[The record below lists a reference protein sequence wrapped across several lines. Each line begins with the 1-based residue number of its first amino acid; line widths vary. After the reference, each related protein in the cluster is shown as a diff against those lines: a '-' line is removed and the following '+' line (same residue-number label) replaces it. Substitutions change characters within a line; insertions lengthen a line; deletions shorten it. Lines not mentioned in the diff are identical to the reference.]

1 MPICSALTHTHVL
14 IFSIISPTSSAMPS
28 TQKALLLEKK
38 FGNFVLGEI
47 AVPKAGPGEI
57 LIKVI
62 ATSLNHIDWK
72 IQKYGVFVENFPA
85 VLGGDL
91 AGDVEELGE
100 GVTDFMKG
108 DRVFVR
114 GQLNNETDS
123 FQQYALALASTVA
136 KIPANISY
144 DQASTF
150 PVALSAAYVG
160 LYNQNPHGLG
170 FAPPTSP
177 ATQGKY
183 AGTPIVILGGAS
195 SVGQN
200 IIQLAKLSGLSLII
214 TTASLKHTDYLKSLG
229 ATAVLD
235 RNLSSSALTTEISKI
250 TSTSIKFVY
259 DSISADSTQK
269 IGLDILAPGGQ
280 LVVDS
285 HPTAKPVQDKTII
298 RVVSMLRLPQNIE
311 LLETFYHDTVSGFLE
326 KGLLKP
332 NNIEVLPN
340 GLGGI
345 PDGLARMEAD
355 KVSALKLVAHP
366 QETA

>member
-1 MPICSALTHTHVL
+1 MPICSALTHTHIL
-14 IFSIISPTSSAMPS
+14 ILSIISPTSSAMPS
-28 TQKALLLEKK
+28 TQKALVLEKK
-38 FGNFVLGEI
+38 FGNFVLSGI
-47 AVPKAGPGEI
+47 AVAEPGPGEV

-62 ATSLNHIDWK
+62 ATSLNPVDWK
-72 IQKYGVFVENFPA
+72 IQKYGILVENFPA

-91 AGDVEELGE
+91 AGDVEEVGE
-100 GVTDFMKG
+100 GVTDFKKG
-108 DRVFVR
+108 DRVFV
-114 GQLNNETDS
+114 QAQYKNETDG
-123 FQQYALALASTVA
+123 FQQYALALAATVA

-144 DQASTF
+144 DQASAF
-150 PVALSAAYVG
+150 PVALTAAYVG
-160 LYNQNPHGLG
+160 LYNQNPHGFG

-195 SVGQN
+195 SVGQSAL
-200 IIQLAKLSGLSLII
+200 QLAKLSGFSPII

-235 RNLSSSALTTEISKI
+235 RNLSSSALATEISKI

-259 DSISADSTQK
+259 DSISANGTQQ

-280 LVVDS
+280 LDVVLQ
-285 HPTAKPVQDKTII
+285 PTVKPVQDKTII
-298 RVVSMLRLPQNIE
+298 QVVGMLRLPHNIE
-311 LLETFYHDTVSGFLE
+311 LLEALYHDTVSGFLE

-340 GLGGI
+340 GLAGI
-345 PDGLARMEAD
+345 TDGLARMEAD
-355 KVSALKLVAHP
+355 KVSGLKLVAHP

>member
-1 MPICSALTHTHVL
+1 MS
-14 IFSIISPTSSAMPS
+14 S

-47 AVPKAGPGEI
+47 AVPKPGPGEI

-62 ATSLNHIDWK
+62 ATSLNPVDWK
-72 IQKYGVFVENFPA
+72 IQKYGIFVEKFPA
-85 VLGGDL
+85 VLGEDL

-100 GVTDFMKG
+100 GVTDFKKG
-108 DRVFVR
+108 DRVFV
-114 GQLNNETDS
+114 QAQFNNETDS

-144 DQASTF
+144 DVASTF
-150 PVALSAAYVG
+150 PIALTAAYVG
-160 LYNQNPHGLG
+160 LYNRNPYGLG

-183 AGTPIVILGGAS
+183 AGTLIVILGGAS

-200 IIQLAKLSGLSLII
+200 AIQLAKLSGFSPII

-235 RNLSSSALTTEISKI
+235 RNLSSSALATEISKI
-250 TSTSIKFVY
+250 TNTPIKFVY
-259 DSISADSTQK
+259 DTISADSTQQ
-269 IGLDILAPGGQ
+269 IGLDILTPGGQ
-280 LVVDS
+280 LVVDLP
-285 HPTAKPVQDKTII
+285 PTAKSVQDKTII
-298 RVVSMLRLPQNIE
+298 QVVGMLRLPHNIE
-311 LLETFYHDTVSGFLE
+311 LLETLYHDTVSGFLE

-332 NNIEVLPN
+332 NNVEILPN
-340 GLGGI
+340 GLAGI

-355 KVSALKLVAHP
+355 KVSGLKLVAHP

>member
-1 MPICSALTHTHVL
+1 
-14 IFSIISPTSSAMPS
+14 
-28 TQKALLLEKK
+28 
-38 FGNFVLGEI
+38 
-47 AVPKAGPGEI
+47 
-57 LIKVI
+57 
-62 ATSLNHIDWK
+62 
-72 IQKYGVFVENFPA
+72 
-85 VLGGDL
+85 
-91 AGDVEELGE
+91 
-100 GVTDFMKG
+100 
-108 DRVFVR
+108 
-114 GQLNNETDS
+114 
-123 FQQYALALASTVA
+123 
-136 KIPANISY
+136 
-144 DQASTF
+144 
-150 PVALSAAYVG
+150 
-160 LYNQNPHGLG
+160 
-170 FAPPTSP
+170 
-177 ATQGKY
+177 
-183 AGTPIVILGGAS
+183 VILGGAS

-200 IIQLAKLSGLSLII
+200 GMCVIQLAKLSGLSPII

-235 RNLSSSALTTEISKI
+235 RNLSSSALATEISKI

-298 RVVSMLRLPQNIE
+298 RVASRLRLPQNIE

-332 NNIEVLPN
+332 NNIEILPN
-340 GLGGI
+340 GLAGI

-355 KVSALKLVAHP
+355 KISGLKLVAHP